1 MPSGVDNAVR
11 WKLSYISAQA
21 AAVLG
26 VGAEPPPDSSEPRR
40 YVARSDCGLS
50 ALRSAWV
57 IWPTLSSRDIR
68 ESRSLT
74 RAGTGSDGSWY
85 GSGAAVAVAG
95 AAAWAVTSVVTANAA
110 VPTAAARR
118 RDTARW
124 PGCRLIAATPQGEDT
139 SSDTRCATTPRLA
152 RRAEGG
158 AIHAAA
164 AAVQT
169 HARVWPAWHLSSR
182 VGAAHHS
189 DGQLRSLLRDTR
201 LAPPVAR
208 SGQLPLIA
216 PEGYSSF

>member
-118 RDTARW
+118 RNSARW

-152 RRAEGG
+152 RRAEGWRDPCG
-158 AIHAAA
+158 RRSRPD
-164 AAVQT
+164 
-169 HARVWPAWHLSSR
+169 ARQSVA
-182 VGAAHHS
+182 
-189 DGQLRSLLRDTR
+189 R
-201 LAPPVAR
+201 LAPIVKSWNHTSLWRAVAFT
-208 SGQLPLIA
+208 S
-216 PEGYSSF
+216 